1 MRPIR
6 DQCKILIVDKE
17 NKYRQ
22 MLLFMLTNLGFNYK
36 SIIQA
41 ANGAEAWEKLASQ
54 QIDLVI
60 SGWVMPG
67 RTGLELLK
75 AVRANEKLAAI
86 PFVMASA
93 KGNQEDILMAV
104 REKVSS
110 YLVKPFSESV
120 LEEKLKSIGFG

>member
-1 MRPIR
+1 
-6 DQCKILIVDKE
+6 L
-17 NKYRQ
+17 
-22 MLLFMLTNLGFNYK
+22 
-36 SIIQA
+36 
-41 ANGAEAWEKLASQ
+41 
-54 QIDLVI
+54 
-60 SGWVMPG
+60 
-67 RTGLELLK
+67 
-75 AVRANEKLAAI
+75 RANEKLAAI